1 MLAAVMRSLSV
12 ACWSLVPLTSLL
24 VACGGGAGAPAQS
37 VRPTA
42 QTASQAMGE
51 KTEAACREVNREG
64 KPLVVDWK
72 PEQRGDLEVAMSG
85 GVAVVAYDCKRLE
98 LLSDCKADGSYGF
111 KGVVLK
117 QQLIRLSDADEV
129 KVNLPLSGPLL
140 AAKLGG
146 ELGRGT
152 TLDLA
157 TALVGNRVSTR
168 TQIARSELSGRCDG
182 ATHFVRGANIGA
194 FVMQTGEEAR
204 VASAAEV
211 FGAGASAKSQS
222 SKLARQEDGSLD
234 ACKAITSEMEKPPAN
249 CGAIVRLHLVA
260 LSAAPEKAA
269 PAPNVKFVRV
279 HEEEEGCPAGFLFA
293 NGKCVPP
300 TATVD
305 KHVCKQGDVPDCTK
319 QCDAGEAWSCSR
331 LGTSYVTATGVAED
345 AAKGASLYKKSCELG
360 HTGGCSNFGLML
372 SKGSG
377 VTKDDVQAAKQFE
390 RACSGGDAIGCF
402 NLGAMHFEGRGVA
415 KDATKAASFFKQ
427 SCDGGNAAGCV
438 NLGAA
443 FDDGVGVPKDPAKA
457 RALFKRACE
466 GDKAEGCTNLG
477 VVSADDPK
485 AAVKAYTRGCELG
498 SAKAC
503 DYLGKRFAKG
513 DGVDKDPAKAKELQK
528 KACDL
533 GHTPACDAK

>member
-1 MLAAVMRSLSV
+1 MRPAALSSCSLAVVSLS
-12 ACWSLVPLTSLL
+12 L

-51 KTEAACREVNREG
+51 KPDAEAACRDVNREG
-64 KPLVVDWK
+64 KPLIVDWK

-98 LLSDCKADGSYGF
+98 LLSDCKAEGSYGF

-168 TQIARSELSGRCDG
+168 AQVARSELSGRCDG

-204 VASAAEV
+204 LASAAEV
-211 FGAGASAKSQS
+211 FGAGASARSQS

-234 ACKAITSEMEKPPAN
+234 ACKAITSEMDRPPAN
-249 CGAIVRLHLVA
+249 CGALVRLHLVA
-260 LSAAPEKAA
+260 ITAAPEKPAA
-269 PAPNVKFVRV
+269 PAPNATFVKV
-279 HEEEEGCPAGFLFA
+279 HEEEEGCPAGMLFA
-293 NGKCVPP
+293 GGKCVAP

-331 LGTSYVTATGVAED
+331 LGTAYVTATGVAED
-345 AAKGASLYKKSCELG
+345 ATRGATLYKKSCELG
-360 HTGGCSNFGLML
+360 HPGGCSNFGLML

-377 VTKDDVQAAKQFE
+377 VTRDDALAAKQFE
-390 RACSGGDAIGCF
+390 RACSGGDAVGCF
-402 NLGAMHFEGRGVA
+402 NLGAMHFEGRGVG
-415 KDATKAASFFKQ
+415 KDEAKAAGFFKQ
-427 SCDGGNAAGCV
+427 SCDGGSAAGCV

-443 FDDGVGVPKDPAKA
+443 FDDGLGVPKDQAKA
-457 RALFKRACE
+457 RTLFRRACE

-503 DYLGKRFAKG
+503 DYLGKRYAKG
-513 DGVDKDPAKAKELQK
+513 DGVDKDGAKAKELQK
-528 KACDL
+528 RSCDL
-533 GHTPACDAK
+533 GHKPACDAK

>member
-1 MLAAVMRSLSV
+1 MKSLSKIVLARALVTCLAAS
-12 ACWSLVPLTSLL
+12 ALVG
-24 VACGGGAGAPAQS
+24 CGTGAAGNA
-37 VRPTA
+37 VRPKETTA
-42 QTASQAMGE
+42 AEGLGE
-51 KTEAACREVNREG
+51 GACREADSSGE
-64 KPLVVDWK
+64 PLVVDWK
-72 PEQRGDLEVAMSG
+72 PEQRGDLEVAMSS
-85 GVAVVAYDCKRLE
+85 GVAVVAYDCKHLE
-98 LLSDCKADGSYGF
+98 LLSDCKVEGSYGF

-140 AAKLGG
+140 AAKIGG

-168 TQIARSELSGRCDG
+168 TQIARGELRGRCDG

-204 VASAAEV
+204 VSTAADV

-234 ACKAITSEMEKPPAN
+234 ACKAITSEMERPPAN
-249 CGAIVRLHLVA
+249 CGALVRLHLVA
-260 LSAAPEKAA
+260 IAATPEKPPA
-269 PAPNVKFVRV
+269 PAPNAKFVKV
-279 HEEEEGCPAGFLFA
+279 HEEEEGCPAGMLFA
-293 NGKCVPP
+293 SGKCVAP
-300 TATVD
+300 TAAVD

-331 LGTSYVTATGVAED
+331 LGTAYVTASGVAED
-345 AAKGASLYKKSCELG
+345 AAKGATLYKKSCELG
-360 HTGGCSNFGLML
+360 HPGGCSNYGLLL

-377 VTKDDVQAAKQFE
+377 VAKDDGQAAAQFQ

-415 KDATKAASFFKQ
+415 KDEAKAASYFKQ
-427 SCDGGNAAGCV
+427 SCDGGSAAGCV

-443 FDDGVGVPKDPAKA
+443 YDDGVGVAKDAAKA
-457 RALFKRACE
+457 RSLFKRACE

-485 AAVKAYTRGCELG
+485 AAARAYARGCELG

-503 DYLGKRFAKG
+503 DYLSKRLAKG
-513 DGVDKDPAKAKELQK
+513 DGVDKDEEKAKAAQK
-528 KACDL
+528 RACEL
-533 GHTPACDAK
+533 GHAPACAAK